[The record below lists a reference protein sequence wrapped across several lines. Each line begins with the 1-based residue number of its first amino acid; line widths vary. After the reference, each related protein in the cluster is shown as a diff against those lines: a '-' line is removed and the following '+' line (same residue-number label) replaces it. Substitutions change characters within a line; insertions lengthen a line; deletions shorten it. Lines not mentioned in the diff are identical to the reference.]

1 MTILQCC
8 IEHLRKS
15 TGTNRKSMN
24 NIRLSSANETEPIIE
39 NVLDLNSNRVLP
51 DDNIIEIVKSIGGL
65 GQVIINLI
73 FYSRSQID
81 DNYLKNLW
89 EEFTSQ
95 FIQKDYYVL
104 C

>member
-1 MTILQCC
+1 
-8 IEHLRKS
+8 
-15 TGTNRKSMN
+15 MN

-81 DNYLKNLW
+81 DDYLKNLW
-89 EEFTSQ
+89 EEFTS
-95 FIQKDYYVL
+95 
-104 C
+104 